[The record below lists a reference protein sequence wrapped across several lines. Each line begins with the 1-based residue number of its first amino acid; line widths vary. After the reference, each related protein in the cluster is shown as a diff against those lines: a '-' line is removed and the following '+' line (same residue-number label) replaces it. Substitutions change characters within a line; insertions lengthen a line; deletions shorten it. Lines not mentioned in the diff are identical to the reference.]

1 MESFIS
7 AAGAQR
13 CLTHRKRQ
21 TVALTATARTT
32 KMGCLFLWSRTTLTA
47 LIVSKN
53 NNNRKDSEMLR
64 SRKFIVTTQHG
75 ASVVVKAPD
84 GDVARF
90 RAERAG
96 FRVASVRAA

>member
-1 MESFIS
+1 M
-7 AAGAQR
+7 
-13 CLTHRKRQ
+13 
-21 TVALTATARTT
+21 
-32 KMGCLFLWSRTTLTA
+32 
-47 LIVSKN
+47 IVSKDS
-53 NNNRKDSEMLR
+53 NRKDSEMLR

>member
-1 MESFIS
+1 M
-7 AAGAQR
+7 
-13 CLTHRKRQ
+13 
-21 TVALTATARTT
+21 
-32 KMGCLFLWSRTTLTA
+32 
-47 LIVSKN
+47 SKDS
-53 NNNRKDSEMLR
+53 NRKDSKVFQNK
-64 SRKFIVTTQHG
+64 KFIVTTHHG

>member
-1 MESFIS
+1 M
-7 AAGAQR
+7 
-13 CLTHRKRQ
+13 
-21 TVALTATARTT
+21 V
-32 KMGCLFLWSRTTLTA
+32 M
-47 LIVSKN
+47 SKDS
-53 NNNRKDSEMLR
+53 NRKDSKVFQNK
-64 SRKFIVTTQHG
+64 KFIVTTHHG